1 MDDDPSLGYINSELS
16 HTTFLIEELQLALSN
31 LGDGP
36 VYRLIGKVLVKKEV
50 SVLRTELEEELR
62 LATKK
67 KAVLQ
72 AQLDVAQKK
81 IKEGLDG

>member
-1 MDDDPSLGYINSELS
+1 MDDDPSLGYINSEIS
-16 HTTFLIEELQLALSN
+16 HTNFLIEELQLALSN

-50 SVLRTELEEELR
+50 GVLRTELEEELR
-62 LATKK
+62 LATNKK
-67 KAVLQ
+67 TVLQ